1 MKRKKLKNILLK
13 KEKKEMKVKQEEEV
27 VVVDKVLAEELD
39 HKILNTKNNK
49 VVNKEKKLT
58 NQDIMMIIQSMLEI

>member
-39 HKILNTKNNK
+39 NKTLNTKNNK

>member
-1 MKRKKLKNILLK
+1 MKRKKLKNILFK

-39 HKILNTKNNK
+39 HKTLNTKNNK